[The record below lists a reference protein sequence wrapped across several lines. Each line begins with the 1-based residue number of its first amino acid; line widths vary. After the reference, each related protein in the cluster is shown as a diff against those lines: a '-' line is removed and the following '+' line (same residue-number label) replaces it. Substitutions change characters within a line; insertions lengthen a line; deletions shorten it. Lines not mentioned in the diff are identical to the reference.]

1 MTPGRFGAAIVA
13 VLALTA
19 ALLIVG
25 VAPASLEAAVMC
37 PPVTIDDL
45 FPPTPPPRRPPSPT
59 TTIPDTSASTTVPD
73 ETSTTAPEP
82 TTTSS
87 TEPDSTSTTLGGE
100 PTTTIP
106 GESTSPPPTAPRPG
120 NCAPF
125 VYSLTWPVHGGS
137 YVISS
142 FGADR
147 DHGARHH
154 EGIDIQAP
162 KLTPVVAVAD
172 GTVSKVTQ
180 EVGTEDCCSLVIR
193 HNDGWQSVYVH
204 LNNDRFGTDDGMGFG
219 VRSDLEIGVE
229 VVAGEVIGWVGDSGN
244 AEDSVDHLHFELRAR
259 NGEAVDPAPSLRKAR
274 LQAEL
279 PEDEP
284 IWPYLDDEARGM
296 QWIAATLLTDG
307 LFLPCDEVGL
317 DFCPDQ
323 VADPEFVRTV
333 VRHLTGT
340 EPPLIEGRS
349 QEMPRV
355 LEPLGDEQRVIG
367 ELMGCLTP
375 EPCLAFGVPQSELAR
390 IAAWA
395 LDHIQ
400 SGPDAEVVS
409 DLGQLDIL
417 PSAAEAEHEL
427 RAKGL
432 IGACWP
438 ALDHDQLATR
448 EQVLTNLVRWLTGP
462 AVDCVG
468 TSQLRR

>member
-1 MTPGRFGAAIVA
+1 
-13 VLALTA
+13 
-19 ALLIVG
+19 
-25 VAPASLEAAVMC
+25 
-37 PPVTIDDL
+37 
-45 FPPTPPPRRPPSPT
+45 
-59 TTIPDTSASTTVPD
+59 
-73 ETSTTAPEP
+73 
-82 TTTSS
+82 
-87 TEPDSTSTTLGGE
+87 LGGDS
-100 PTTTIP
+100 TTIP
-106 GESTSPPPTAPRPG
+106 GESTSPPPTVSRRG

-125 VYSLTWPVHGGS
+125 VYALTWPVHGGS

-172 GTVSKVTQ
+172 GTVAKVTQ

-204 LNNDRFGTDDGMGFG
+204 LNNDRFGTDDGMGIG
-219 VRSDLEIGVE
+219 VRPDLKIGVE

-274 LQAEL
+274 LRAEL

-296 QWIAATLLTDG
+296 QWIAATLLTEG
-307 LFLPCDEVGL
+307 LFVPCDELGL

-340 EPPLIEGRS
+340 EPPLVEGRA
-349 QEMPRV
+349 QEMPQV
-355 LEPLGDEQRVIG
+355 LGPLGDEQRVIG

-375 EPCLAFGVPQSELAR
+375 EPCLAFGVPESELAR

-400 SGPDAEVVS
+400 SGAAPDAEFVS
-409 DLGQLDIL
+409 DMGQLDTL
-417 PSAAEAEHEL
+417 PSAAEAEQQL

-438 ALDHDQLATR
+438 PLDHDQLATR
-448 EQVLTNLVRWLTGP
+448 EQVLTNLVRWVTGP

-468 TSQLRR
+468 IGQLRR